1 MNIQEISKSNREVTV
16 TLNADELIRICNAMH
31 KADNNDNNEL
41 YNKLHS
47 EMILARDLCQYGGID
62 NFTLSCI
69 VNYRSQYSNI
79 EEEIQK
85 IKNRRDKKQRE
96 VEN

>member
-1 MNIQEISKSNREVTV
+1 MNIQEISKSNR
-16 TLNADELIRICNAMH
+16 
-31 KADNNDNNEL
+31 
-41 YNKLHS
+41 
-47 EMILARDLCQYGGID
+47 
-62 NFTLSCI
+62 
-69 VNYRSQYSNI
+69 